1 MNTRSGRNKFLLL
14 ILAIMVYISF
24 VGFKIYA
31 AQRIPV
37 DFDEPIYLEASKNI
51 GKMIIEGNFSGLTTY
66 DYNIEHPYLGKI
78 IYGIPLALMN
88 YSDPIMFLRMINTYL
103 SSLTVVVLTFMSP
116 LAGILYAGEAYST
129 KYGLEV
135 YLDGFAALFTML
147 AIYPLTSTPI
157 DRRKIILSA
166 LFTGLAFAVKYI
178 TLFATLGVFAYLL
191 TRVFV
196 RAEEKRRQYIIYYS
210 LSKTNA
216 GLLLLWVLIAILSF
230 YIADPSIWMDPLR
243 TPSEWRLL
251 KSLTFHIGYAEKTSV
266 EKPLPPLQQ
275 FQWITDMD
283 VLKWHPDAFLLYTG
297 LIILILGFIGLP
309 VTLFRKPVVA
319 SSTITYT
326 LFLIIWQVKW
336 PQYTVIW
343 MALLSVS
350 ASILVVEATRYMAG
364 FQWRKISLLKESRF
378 LAVLIAVAIIISTL
392 LLVYNSCTG
401 CRGFQVDNGRVVL
414 RTEYYYAVFD
424 IDEGMKITY
433 LEYYP
438 INKVLVHPVKRGDVW
453 NLPYEWIPSNN
464 SQWPGELYY
473 SRYTLLEHNRS
484 MVSAYT
490 VLENDAPRIE
500 VIKTIRID
508 PSGGE
513 GFQVTYRLVN
523 LGDQPVMIG
532 GSKYGEWGF
541 SIELALSLDEDTP
554 YSYQYYVVDGN
565 MTVLR

>member
-1 MNTRSGRNKFLLL
+1 M
-14 ILAIMVYISF
+14 
-24 VGFKIYA
+24 
-31 AQRIPV
+31 
-37 DFDEPIYLEASKNI
+37 DFDEPVYLEASRNI
-51 GKMIIEGNFSGLTTY
+51 GRMIVEGNFSGLITY

-135 YLDGFAALFTML
+135 YLDGFAALFTIL
-147 AIYPLTSTPI
+147 AIYPLTSAPI
-157 DRRKIILSA
+157 GRRKIILSA
-166 LFTGLAFAVKYI
+166 VFTGLAFAVKYI

-196 RAEEKRRQYIIYYS
+196 RVEEKRRQYIIYYS
-210 LSKTNA
+210 PSKENA
-216 GLLLLWVLIAILSF
+216 GLLLLWVLAAILSF
-230 YIADPSIWMDPLR
+230 YIADPSIWADPLHP
-243 TPSEWRLL
+243 PSEWRLL
-251 KSLTFHIGYAEKTSV
+251 KSLTFHVGYAERTSI
-266 EKPLPPLQQ
+266 EKPLSPLQQ
-275 FQWITDMD
+275 FQWITNMD
-283 VLKWHPDAFLLYTG
+283 VLKWHPSAFLLYTG
-297 LIILILGFIGLP
+297 LIILVLGFIGLP

-319 SSTITYT
+319 SSMITYT

-392 LLVYNSCTG
+392 LLVYNSCIG

-438 INKVLVHPVKRGDVW
+438 TNTVLVHPVKRGDVW
-453 NLPYEWIPSNN
+453 NLPYEWVPSNN
-464 SQWPGELYY
+464 SQWPEN
-473 SRYTLLEHNRS
+473 YTTRG
-484 MVSAYT
+484 
-490 VLENDAPRIE
+490 I
-500 VIKTIRID
+500 
-508 PSGGE
+508 
-513 GFQVTYRLVN
+513 
-523 LGDQPVMIG
+523 
-532 GSKYGEWGF
+532 
-541 SIELALSLDEDTP
+541 LS
-554 YSYQYYVVDGN
+554 
-565 MTVLR
+565 